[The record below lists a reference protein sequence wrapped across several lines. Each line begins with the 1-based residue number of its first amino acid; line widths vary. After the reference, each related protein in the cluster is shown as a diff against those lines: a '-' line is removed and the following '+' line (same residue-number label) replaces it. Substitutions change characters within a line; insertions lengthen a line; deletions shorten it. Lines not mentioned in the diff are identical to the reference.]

1 MLYALLVAGLTVSA
15 LMWVLWAIQRRTR
28 DASSVDAFWAL
39 AIGASGLWYAASG
52 EGDPFRRWLA
62 GGLIAAWAVRLGGHL
77 LYDRVLHARAE
88 DGRYAA
94 MRAHWGASAN
104 LHFAWFY
111 QAQAVVATIFALPF
125 LVAAHDP
132 RPLGLCDAIAV
143 VWWFVTLGL
152 VALADRQ
159 LAHWRRDPANQGRT
173 CRAGLWRW
181 SRHPNYFFEWL
192 HWFAYPVLALGG
204 PFGFWTF
211 GAPLLLLVFLLFLSG
226 IPYTEARAL
235 KTRGDDY
242 RAYQAEVSRFIP
254 LPPRVPVAAASMRTP
269 TA

>member
-52 EGDPFRRWLA
+52 EGDPYRRWLA

-143 VWWFVTLGL
+143 VWWFATLGL

-159 LAHWRRDPANQGRT
+159 LAHWRRDPGNQGRT

-254 LPPRVPVAAASMRTP
+254 LPPRVPVAAAGMRTP